1 MEGQTEKKIPAEIQ
15 KKMQSENGKQQ
26 NRRSSAQLFF
36 CYLREKSP
44 WLVLTML
51 IILVYFVVA
60 GLYGYDKS
68 VRNMLYAVRI
78 SVFFVLIFVLY
89 DLPAYCRRCRQLETA
104 WLSEGESDY
113 HLPVPKGLTDIL
125 YNEIVK
131 KAEWENR
138 RLISELDGKAADM
151 ADYYTMWIHQIKTPI
166 AALKLLQQGMREE
179 TGAEE
184 KENLKQAAEELF
196 KIEQYAEMALHYARL
211 DSLSADMLLKKYDIS
226 VIIRR
231 AVKKYGVLFIGSG
244 LSFALE
250 DFDCEAVTDEKW
262 LGFVV
267 EQLLANALKY
277 TGTGGIRIYGADR
290 SGRECRGTVEYVAI
304 EDTGIGIRPEDLPRI
319 FERGFTGYNGRMDKK
334 STGIGLYLSRRIMDS
349 LGHDIHVQS
358 EEGKG
363 TKMILGFPRHP
374 QLLNSQC
381 QNWTVLL

>member
-1 MEGQTEKKIPAEIQ
+1 MEGKTEKKMPEKVQ
-15 KKMQSENGKQQ
+15 KRKPGEKQGNQ
-26 NRRSSAQLFF
+26 NRRSSGQLFL
-36 CYLREKSP
+36 CYFREKFP
-44 WLVLTML
+44 WLVLMIL
-51 IILVYFVVA
+51 IVLVYFAVA

-68 VRNMLYAVRI
+68 VRNMLYAVRV
-78 SVFFVLIFVLY
+78 SGFFVFLFVLS
-89 DLPAYCRRCRQLETA
+89 DLLAYCRRCRQLETA

-113 HLPVPKGLTDIL
+113 HLPDPKGLTDML
-125 YNEIVK
+125 YDEIVQ
-131 KAEWENR
+131 KAEWKNR

-179 TGAEE
+179 CGAEE
-184 KENLKQAAEELF
+184 EENLKQAEEELF

-211 DSLSADMLLKKYDIS
+211 DSLSSDMLLKKYDIS
-226 VIIRR
+226 VIIRQ
-231 AVKKYGVLFIGSG
+231 AVKKYSVLFIGSG

-250 DFDCEAVTDEKW
+250 DFVCEAVTDEKW

-290 SGRECRGTVEYVAI
+290 SGRECRGTVEYIVI
-304 EDTGIGIRPEDLPRI
+304 GDTGIGIRAEDLPRI

-334 STGIGLYLSRRIMDS
+334 STGIGLYLCRRIMDS
-349 LGHDIHVQS
+349 LGHDIRVQS

-363 TKMILGFPRHP
+363 TKVILGFSHI
-374 QLLNSQC
+374 L
-381 QNWTVLL
+381 